1 MSYSSPLEEWIVES
15 FKLFSLK
22 DLDFFSIILIF
33 SYTWSTFSHDFINYF
48 SYSTHRIIQTFSFKI
63 RSMLLE
69 ITEKSEV
76 FVTSLVLFN
85 KSNFF
90 VNKP

>member
-1 MSYSSPLEEWIVES
+1 
-15 FKLFSLK
+15 
-22 DLDFFSIILIF
+22 
-33 SYTWSTFSHDFINYF
+33 
-48 SYSTHRIIQTFSFKI
+48 
-63 RSMLLE
+63 MLLE

-90 VNKP
+90 CEQTVTSQD

>member
-1 MSYSSPLEEWIVES
+1 
-15 FKLFSLK
+15 
-22 DLDFFSIILIF
+22 
-33 SYTWSTFSHDFINYF
+33 
-48 SYSTHRIIQTFSFKI
+48 
-63 RSMLLE
+63 MLLE

-90 VNKP
+90 VNKPQLRKIERFHLE

>member
-1 MSYSSPLEEWIVES
+1 
-15 FKLFSLK
+15 
-22 DLDFFSIILIF
+22 
-33 SYTWSTFSHDFINYF
+33 
-48 SYSTHRIIQTFSFKI
+48 
-63 RSMLLE
+63 MLLE